1 MNPSVSRLGEQTVMI
16 QRCFGGTLDEYG
28 NYHMMDV
35 DPSLPRNHL
44 LHLDE
49 DLNVVSSAP
58 ILPPIDLPSP
68 RFSEEGPIDLR
79 LFAWRG
85 ELWCVG
91 YIAEPTPGRRWL
103 NQMLA
108 RIDRSGP
115 ASYCLADWRVLT
127 PAGPRAHEKNWMP
140 ATSGDDLRFIYL
152 CDPTRVLD
160 DDAHVVSETVPRVAA
175 EDFRGGSQAVSFDG
189 GWLALIHQVAFQEAR
204 GRQYFHRFVWFDESW
219 GLRRVSRHFFFRAK
233 GVEFAAGLAWRPK
246 EQQLLISF
254 GVQDAESWI
263 ASVSADEV
271 LRSLEDVENLS
282 W

>member
-1 MNPSVSRLGEQTVMI
+1 MCNFLSLDRDLAQASRSLARHNLRFYAGSISEIMPSFAPRPVGFEPPGGYPPINPSVSRLGEQTVMI
-16 QRCFGGTLDEYG
+16 QRCFGGGTLDEYG

-175 EDFRGGSQAVSFDG
+175 EDFRGGSQAVLFDG

-204 GRQYFHRFVWFDESW
+204 GRQ
-219 GLRRVSRHFFFRAK
+219 
-233 GVEFAAGLAWRPK
+233 
-246 EQQLLISF
+246 
-254 GVQDAESWI
+254 
-263 ASVSADEV
+263 
-271 LRSLEDVENLS
+271 
-282 W
+282 